1 MITEGRA
8 DIVWCDQNLSMRQGI
23 GVGLKKRNQQID
35 FGLPSAAENQGR
47 FLGEPMLKVAGQ
59 IGGLLGSFYGA
70 IEFGV
75 AKDEGIV
82 ELVLDGDFFH
92 FGVDHADGI
101 ELF

>member
-8 DIVWCDQNLSMRQGI
+8 DIVRCDQNLSMRQGI

-35 FGLPSAAENQGR
+35 FGLPGATENQGR
-47 FLGEPMLKVAGQ
+47 FLGEPLLKVAGQ
-59 IGGLLGSFYGA
+59 MGGLLGSFYGA
-70 IEFGV
+70 IEFGI
-75 AKDEGIV
+75 AKDEGIL
-82 ELVLDGDFFH
+82 ELVFDGDFFH